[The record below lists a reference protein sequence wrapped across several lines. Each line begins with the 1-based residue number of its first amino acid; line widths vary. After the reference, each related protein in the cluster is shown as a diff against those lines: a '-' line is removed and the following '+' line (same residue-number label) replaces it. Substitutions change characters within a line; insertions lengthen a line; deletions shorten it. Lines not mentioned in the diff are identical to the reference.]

1 MKNRILFILVFLI
14 HLTFVSVSF
23 SKQVEFKAKNIEI
36 IQDQDLTIAN
46 DALAIIDEDDVS
58 IKGKK
63 IQYFKKNFCY

>member
-14 HLTFVSVSF
+14 HLTFVSESF

-46 DALAIIDEDDVS
+46 DALAIIDEGDIS

-63 IQYFKKNFCY
+63 IQYFKKNFYY